1 MNRNRVIALTA
12 RREIRERGRS
22 RAFIVATAVQVV
34 VVVAIVVISALV
46 GGGSDSYKVAT
57 FGEKG
62 AQIAAAAKD
71 QQKSIDA
78 DISVDEVSSEG
89 AARDAVDS
97 GDADV
102 AVGEGKL
109 ISGNNPSE
117 ALVSLIQGSARASE
131 SAEALKAK
139 GLTPQEIQKS
149 LNPPGLEAVEVQSGD
164 DGSGLAFISSLLLY
178 IALLTF
184 GISLAT
190 GVVEEKST
198 RVVEVVLSAIRPIQL
213 LAGKILG
220 IGALGLMQLA
230 VVVAAGLA
238 VALPTGAV
246 DLPSGTASTV
256 VLVVIYFALGYLL
269 YACGFAIA
277 GASVSRQEDVQS
289 AAGPLSI
296 LLIAGYL
303 IGISSSGSP
312 DSTVAQICTFLPP
325 FSPMIVPARAAQ
337 GALPGWELAVSL
349 ILMVAAIVLL
359 LWLAARIYERAILR
373 MGAPIKLREA
383 LKLVRN

>member
-1 MNRNRVIALTA
+1 MNRSRVIALTA

-34 VVVAIVVISALV
+34 VVIAIVVISSLI
-46 GGGSDSYKVAT
+46 GDDTDSFKIAT
-57 FGEKG
+57 FDGQG
-62 AQIAAAAKD
+62 AQVAQAAKD

-78 DISVDEVSSEG
+78 EITIDELGSED
-89 AARDAVDS
+89 AARKAVDS

-102 AVGEGKL
+102 AVGGDKL
-109 ISGNNPSE
+109 ISGNSPDE
-117 ALVSLIQGSARASE
+117 ALVSLVQGSAQSIE
-131 SAEALKAK
+131 SAAELEKQ
-139 GLTPQEIQKS
+139 GLSPDEVKKS
-149 LNPPGLEAVEVQSGD
+149 LNPPGLQSDEIESGD
-164 DGSGLAFISSLLLY
+164 DGSGLAFVSSLLLY

-220 IGALGLMQLA
+220 IGALGLLQL
-230 VVVAAGLA
+230 VVVVGAGLA

-256 VLVVIYFALGYLL
+256 ALVAVYFVLGYLL

-312 DSTVAQICTFLPP
+312 DSTVAQICTFIP
-325 FSPMIVPARAAQ
+325 FFAPMIAPARAAQ

-349 ILMVAAIVLL
+349 VLMFAAIALL
-359 LWLAARIYERAILR
+359 LWLASRIYERAILR

-383 LKLVRN
+383 LKLARS